1 MPVELSNLI
10 SELRLDLS
18 DPAGVLFDDVTLG
31 RCLRRG
37 LVRLN
42 TDLNARYAVL
52 ASAIEPAPSDAVA
65 ELMLLLGQINACQVM
80 RSRTANAFSFSSG
93 DKRVDK
99 TKQPEQWAKLESD
112 LESEYS
118 MRLKLLKPD
127 VSGQNAESYIITPQ
141 NITPVIYEQG
151 LDLESD
157 V

>member
-42 TDLNARYAVL
+42 TDLNARYAVH

-112 LESEYS
+112 LEAEYTQ
-118 MRLKLLKPD
+118 RLKLLKPD

-141 NITPVIYEQG
+141 NLAPVIYEQG